1 MPRNAELA
9 LSTEQRNVRR
19 KTIQSIRIE
28 LLRVRNAWVFATF
41 AIKVHAVNLQPQAM
55 RQPPARNNHS

>member
-19 KTIQSIRIE
+19 KTIQSICIE

-41 AIKVHAVNLQPQAM
+41 AIKVHAVNLQPFTSNASA
-55 RQPPARNNHS
+55 PSRN

>member
-41 AIKVHAVNLQPQAM
+41 AIKVHAVNL
-55 RQPPARNNHS
+55 